1 MVNYAM
7 AQSGKSY
14 QWGGTG
20 NPGFDCSGLV
30 MKSFAAAGISIP
42 RTGTA
47 QFWGAPNHNVPLSQL
62 RYGDLLVFDEYPAGS
77 GQFGHIAIYI
87 GNNQVVQALSPGYP
101 LGVYSLADMA
111 AGGMSLYGRAARY

>member
-7 AQSGKSY
+7 AQSGKGY

-30 MKSFAAAGISIP
+30 MKSFAAAGISVP

-47 QFWGAPNHNVPLSQL
+47 QFWAAPQRVPLSQM
-62 RYGDLLVFDEYPAGS
+62 RYGDLLVFDESPAGS

-87 GNNQVVQALSPGYP
+87 GNNQVIQALSYGYP
-101 LGVYSLADMA
+101 VGVSSLSDMA
-111 AGGMSLYGRAARY
+111 LGGMTLYPYAARY